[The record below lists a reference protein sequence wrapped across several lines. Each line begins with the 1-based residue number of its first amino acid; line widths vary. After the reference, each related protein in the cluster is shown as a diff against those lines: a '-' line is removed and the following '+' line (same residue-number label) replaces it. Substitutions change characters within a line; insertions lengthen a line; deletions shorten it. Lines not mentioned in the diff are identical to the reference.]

1 MVGFFIER
9 PIFASAI
16 AVILVLAG
24 SICYFLLPVSQFP
37 DITPPQVVVSAV
49 YPGASAQVVADTV
62 TTPLEQQING
72 VAGMTYMSSSS
83 SNDGSSTITIT
94 FDVGYPLSIAAVD
107 VQNRVA
113 QAASS
118 LPPIVNQAGV
128 TIKKQNPN
136 FVLIVNLTSPDKS
149 VDPVA
154 LSNYAYLQ
162 IVDPLKRLEGVGDV
176 QIFGERRYSMRIWL
190 DPDKLANLGIT
201 AVDVQ
206 NAIAEQNVQ
215 VAAGKIGQSPAP
227 AGTPFEMQVN
237 ATGRLSNVT
246 EFGDIVVRADANA
259 GSVVRLRDVARIEL
273 GALQYTSSAFFGEDP
288 TVVLAI
294 YQMPG
299 SNALALQQRVKDKM
313 QELSKRFPKG
323 IDYAMHYDTTRFVS
337 ASMHDVVVTLIQAL
351 LLVVAVVYIFL
362 QSWRT
367 TIIPTI
373 AIPVSLIATLVVMQ
387 LLGFSLN
394 MLSLL
399 GMVLAIGLVV
409 DDAIVVVENVERQL
423 EAGLKPLEAAR
434 AAMKEVTGPIIA
446 TTAVL
451 MAVFVPVAFIPGVAG
466 RLYNQFAL
474 TVAISVGISAFN
486 SLTLSPALSAA
497 FLRHRGE
504 VRFAPFRWFNSGF
517 SWLSHAYAESVRVL
531 IRWRVAMLALF
542 VLAVGATYLVSL
554 RIPSTFLPVED
565 QGYFFVVVQLPD
577 GASLERTDAV
587 AKQVR
592 DILKST
598 PGVDIVGS
606 ISGLNFLTQAA
617 QSNSAVEF
625 AILKP
630 WDQRPPEQGASSIVA
645 SVRPKLLGLPGAIAL
660 SFDPPSI
667 PGLGTTGGFEF
678 QVEDLTG
685 RGSVALNDVAQA
697 LIAEARKQPEL
708 NPQQLFTSFST
719 STPQFNYDLDRNKA
733 KLLGLKLPD
742 VFNTLQIYLGSLYVN
757 DFNLFGRTFRVTL
770 QADKDAR
777 AAPSDLS
784 RLYVRNATGG
794 MVPLSTLGT
803 LRAIAGPETVPHYN
817 NYASALI
824 NGGAAPGYSSG
835 QAVAAMERAAAAVLP
850 RDFAYEWTGITFQE
864 LKAGSIATIV
874 FALAIVFVFLILAA
888 QYESWSMPFMVL
900 LAVPLALFG
909 AMLALWLRGRQID
922 VYSQIGFVM
931 LIGLAAKNA
940 ILIVEFAKR
949 RREDGLGIV
958 EAAMMAA
965 RLRLRPILMTAFAF
979 ILGVVPL
986 MFATGAGAAS
996 RQSIGTT
1003 VFGGMLAATI
1013 LTLAFVPVF
1022 YALIEQL
1029 RESRLG
1035 PNPQPHESPSKATP
1049 NRRNEIGVPYHANLE
1064 NSSGYYRPGGNRHRS
1079 RCCSARRRVVWR
1091 YRWSDSQS
1099 SSVCD
1104 AGARCQHRE
1113 KNDSDLARLFGPH
1126 GINPP
1131 CCPSGKSIRL
1141 HPAAA
1146 RRGRDRRQRRR
1157 FALHDRSTRFSGGA
1171 GSGKG
1176 AGAEK
1181 YRGA

>member
-1 MVGFFIER
+1 MVPLASLRGLLAMVGFFIQR

-16 AVILVLAG
+16 AALMLLAG
-24 SICYFLLPVSQFP
+24 SIAYFMLPVSQFP

-72 VAGMTYMSSSS
+72 VEGMTYMSSSS
-83 SNDGSSTITIT
+83 SNDGSANITIT
-94 FDVGYPLSIAAVD
+94 FDVGYPLNIAAVD
-107 VQNRVA
+107 VQNRVS

-118 LPPIVNQAGV
+118 LPAIVNQAGV

-136 FVLIVNLTSPDKS
+136 FALIVNLVSPDKS
-149 VDPVA
+149 VDPVS
-154 LSNYAYLQ
+154 LSNYAFLQ
-162 IVDPLKRLEGVGDV
+162 VLDPIKRVPGVGDV

-201 AVDVQ
+201 ATDVQ
-206 NAIAEQNVQ
+206 AAISEQNVQ

-227 AGTPFEMQVN
+227 EGTAFEMQVN
-237 ATGRLSNVT
+237 AIGRLADPQQ
-246 EFGDIVVRADANA
+246 FGDIVVRANA
-259 GSVVRLRDVARIEL
+259 ALGSVVRLRDVARIEL
-273 GALQYTSSAFFGEDP
+273 GALQYASSGFFGDDP
-288 TVVLAI
+288 TVVMAI

-299 SNALALQQRVKDKM
+299 SNALELKTAIKKKM
-313 QELSKRFPKG
+313 DELSKRFPKG
-323 IDYAMHYDTTRFVS
+323 IEYAMHYDTTKFVS
-337 ASMHDVVVTLIQAL
+337 AAMHDVVVTLAEAL
-351 LLVVAVVYIFL
+351 LLVVLVVFVFL

-367 TIIPTI
+367 TLIPVI
-373 AIPVSLIATLVVMQ
+373 AIPVSLIATLAVMKV
-387 LLGFSLN
+387 LGFSLN

-423 EAGLKPLEAAR
+423 ERGLKPLAAAR
-434 AAMKEVTGPIIA
+434 TAMKEVTGPIIA

-451 MAVFVPVAFIPGVAG
+451 MAVFIPVAFIPGVAG

-486 SLTLSPALSAA
+486 SLTLSPALAAA

-504 VRFAPFRWFNSGF
+504 VTFAPFRYFNQGF
-517 SWLSHAYAESVRVL
+517 DWLSHHYAQSVRTL
-531 IRWRVAMLALF
+531 IRWHWAMLGLF
-542 VLAVGATYLVSL
+542 VATMAATLWIST

-565 QGYFFVVVQLPD
+565 QGYFFVVIQLPD
-577 GASLERTDAV
+577 GASLQRTDEV

-592 DILKST
+592 QVLMST

-606 ISGLNFLTQAA
+606 ISGLNFLTSAA

-630 WDQRPPEQGASSIVA
+630 WDERPPEQNASKLVEQ
-645 SVRPKLLGLPGAIAL
+645 VRPKLLGLPGAFVL

-667 PGLGTTGGFEF
+667 PGLGATGGFEF
-678 QVEDLTG
+678 QVEDLSG
-685 RGSVALNDVAQA
+685 KGSVALNDAVQA
-697 LIAEARKQPEL
+697 VIAEARKQPEI
-708 NPQQLFTSFST
+708 NAHQLFSSFST

-733 KLLGLKLPD
+733 KLLGLNLPD

-757 DFNLFGRTFRVTL
+757 DFNLFGRTFRVTM
-770 QADKDAR
+770 QADKEAR
-777 AAPSDLS
+777 ANASDLS
-784 RLYVRNATGG
+784 RLYVRNNTGG

-803 LRAIAGPETVPHYN
+803 LKPIVGPETVPHYN

-835 QAVAAMERAAAAVLP
+835 QAVAAMERAAATALP
-850 RDFAYEWTGITFQE
+850 RDFAFEWTGITFQE
-864 LKAGSIATIV
+864 LKAGSIATVV
-874 FALAIVFVFLILAA
+874 FTLAIIFVFLILAA

-909 AMLALWLRGRQID
+909 ALLAIWLRGGQTD

-940 ILIVEFAKR
+940 ILIVEFARR
-949 RREDGLGIV
+949 RREEGLEIV
-958 EAAMMAA
+958 DAAMEAAK
-965 RLRLRPILMTAFAF
+965 LRLRPILMTAFAF

-986 MFATGAGAAS
+986 MIATGAGAAS

-1013 LTLAFVPVF
+1013 LTLLFVPVF
-1022 YALIEQL
+1022 YAVIEQW
-1029 RESRLG
+1029 RERRTHG
-1035 PNPQPHESPSKATP
+1035 QP
-1049 NRRNEIGVPYHANLE
+1049 VPT
-1064 NSSGYYRPGGNRHRS
+1064 
-1079 RCCSARRRVVWR
+1079 
-1091 YRWSDSQS
+1091 
-1099 SSVCD
+1099 
-1104 AGARCQHRE
+1104 
-1113 KNDSDLARLFGPH
+1113 H
-1126 GINPP
+1126 GETMM
-1131 CCPSGKSIRL
+1131 
-1141 HPAAA
+1141 AA
-1146 RRGRDRRQRRR
+1146 
-1157 FALHDRSTRFSGGA
+1157 
-1171 GSGKG
+1171 
-1176 AGAEK
+1176 E
-1181 YRGA
+1181 

>member
-259 GSVVRLRDVARIEL
+259 GSIVRLRDVARIEL
-273 GALQYTSSAFFGEDP
+273 GALQYTSTAFFGEDP

-351 LLVVAVVYIFL
+351 LLVVAVVFIFL

-387 LLGFSLN
+387 
-394 MLSLL
+394 LL

-630 WDQRPPEQGASSIVA
+630 WDQRTPEQGASNIVA

-685 RGSVALNDVAQA
+685 RGSVALNDVTQA

-777 AAPSDLS
+777 ATPSDLS

-850 RDFAYEWTGITFQE
+850 RDFAFEWTGITFQE

-949 RREDGLGIV
+949 RREDGLSIV

-1035 PNPQPHESPSKATP
+1035 PPATAREP
-1049 NRRNEIGVPYHANLE
+1049 IEGHAE
-1064 NSSGYYRPGGNRHRS
+1064 
-1079 RCCSARRRVVWR
+1079 
-1091 YRWSDSQS
+1091 
-1099 SSVCD
+1099 
-1104 AGARCQHRE
+1104 
-1113 KNDSDLARLFGPH
+1113 
-1126 GINPP
+1126 
-1131 CCPSGKSIRL
+1131 
-1141 HPAAA
+1141 PA
-1146 RRGRDRRQRRR
+1146 
-1157 FALHDRSTRFSGGA
+1157 
-1171 GSGKG
+1171 
-1176 AGAEK
+1176 E
-1181 YRGA
+1181 